1 MLFFYWLQKKKW
13 KFSSEILNLTKL
25 ICKFISL
32 FMFHLKIFLH
42 RITFFMDILFQN
54 HRTVAHCDEKNIYW
68 FGFSMLNLR
77 GRLSRMAGRR
87 IHDLQNLGKSCWLI
101 TCKNVISVK
110 LSNQLRHVS
119 ALFRSYRLRMTIK
132 NKQGHPTTAFC
143 KISVRRSKF
152 YPEFFITWGRQ
163 KSFRWPS
170 FRTCT
175 ISGAYLINSVRFS
188 EV

>member
-1 MLFFYWLQKKKW
+1 MQIHKLVYV
-13 KFSSEILNLTKL
+13 SSEDIPSSNHFFHGYFIPKPKNCGQLRWKEYLLVQYVKL
-25 ICKFISL
+25 KRPG
-32 FMFHLKIFLH
+32 K
-42 RITFFMDILFQN
+42 
-54 HRTVAHCDEKNIYW
+54 
-68 FGFSMLNLR
+68 
-77 GRLSRMAGRR
+77 LSRMAGRH
-87 IHDLQNLGKSCWLI
+87 IDDLQNLGKSCWLI

-170 FRTCT
+170 FHSCR
-175 ISGAYLINSVRFS
+175 ISGAYLINSLRFP